1 MAQFRV
7 IRLSVSVSIELE
19 LCLILPESSSP
30 SPLHPRNGVQ
40 SLLPLSDGTHK
51 LQALLISSASLL
63 PPKATACL
71 DYNLLLPLLSG
82 APAELSTRSRASFA
96 MPRVPLLADGRPSAL
111 QGQPCPLSLSSRFP
125 SIPTLGDLRS
135 FT

>member
-19 LCLILPESSSP
+19 LCLILPKSSSP

-82 APAELSTRSRASFA
+82 APLNSAPAAE
-96 MPRVPLLADGRPSAL
+96 PPLPCQECHYLQMAALQLCKVSPAPSPSAP
-111 QGQPCPLSLSSRFP
+111 GSPPSPLWA
-125 SIPTLGDLRS
+125 T
-135 FT
+135 

>member
-7 IRLSVSVSIELE
+7 IMLSVSVSIELE
-19 LCLILPESSSP
+19 LCLILPKSSSP

-63 PPKATACL
+63 PPEATACL

-82 APAELSTRSRASFA
+82 APAELGTRSRASFA

-111 QGQPCPLSLSSRFP
+111 QLSPAPTPSAPSSPPSPLWA
-125 SIPTLGDLRS
+125 T
-135 FT
+135 